1 MRALGG
7 TQRRWQNFSLRKASL
22 EEVITK
28 LRAVE
33 VELSPPIIP
42 HLCTQ

>member
-1 MRALGG
+1 MAELQFKEGF
-7 TQRRWQNFSLRKASL
+7 T